1 MGNGF
6 ENINNI
12 WIQLLKL
19 IVHWKDWGTHCPCK
33 LEPSKDSR
41 WAHCHCFKYRRGEEH
56 GEETAF
62 TFGLDSSVWRVTE
75 QSLGGT
81 SWDWFGCHRVRK
93 MDSVSFVLWFAE
105 KKQALALAHT
115 FSHFFLLP
123 SSLPSPAHLQ
133 HLSPAFD
140 LSLSVIKRSRLSL
153 VSIAV
158 IKRPNPRQTGKESV
172 YLAHRIQSIVRRSQC
187 RKLEAGTAADV
198 RRITSCWLLLWPH
211 SASCFIHKPGP
222 AAQGWRHP
230 QWASP
235 SHIHH

>member
-75 QSLGGT
+75 QSLSGT

-93 MDSVSFVLWFAE
+93 MDSVSFMLWFAE

-115 FSHFFLLP
+115 FSHFFFLP

-172 YLAHRIQSIVRRSQC
+172 YLAPRIQSIVRRSQC

-222 AAQGWRHP
+222 AA
-230 QWASP
+230 
-235 SHIHH
+235 